1 MIDDETQRL
10 SEVVLKTEEG
20 YSRFPYLDTKKI
32 LTIGYGRNLVATGLS
47 ESESYYLLKNDIEE
61 ARAKLTAA
69 MPRFRVL
76 NPVRQTVLISMTVQ
90 MGIRGVLNFVRMVT
104 AIEVGN
110 YMLAG
115 KEIMDSK
122 FAKKDTPERA
132 VRMARMMES
141 GELLEYY

>member
-1 MIDDETQRL
+1 M
-10 SEVVLKTEEG
+10 
-20 YSRFPYLDTKKI
+20 KK
-32 LTIGYGRNLVATGLS
+32 
-47 ESESYYLLKNDIEE
+47 
-61 ARAKLTAA
+61 
-69 MPRFRVL
+69 FRVL